1 MRRLNNSR
9 LVIIIHLHNN
19 SEGTYQVAAHGLCN
33 PRAPWRLPAV
43 YLRCTIDQ
51 MPAHW
56 AADAWC
62 AVHPRNRDYRC
73 WMGGTASRQFGD
85 EAMSHPGLFGQS
97 SGMQPPALPNFEEG
111 LVQARRQSLDH
122 RILFWLCSCLYP
134 ISVMCPMLFLQ
145 NESATRVTGATI
157 GTSYSSL
164 LLIIRRISGKHDHHM
179 RTTKYYQ
186 IGGFR
191 PNVRWYVIN
200 VVWLVV
206 TIQGARFENDW
217 NDKKIVQFLAGPSS
231 PLHPS
236 KDRPLELLL
245 GARLLSLLN
254 WKHF

>member
-1 MRRLNNSR
+1 MCCTPQESGLSLWNGGNCLPTVRRWGHVPSR
-9 LVIIIHLHNN
+9 TFWTVLWHAASSSAQFWGGISPGTTTKPWSSYTVLIVLLII
-19 SEGTYQVAAHGLCN
+19 
-33 PRAPWRLPAV
+33 
-43 YLRCTIDQ
+43 
-51 MPAHW
+51 
-56 AADAWC
+56 
-62 AVHPRNRDYRC
+62 
-73 WMGGTASRQFGD
+73 
-85 EAMSHPGLFGQS
+85 
-97 SGMQPPALPNFEEG
+97 
-111 LVQARRQSLDH
+111 
-122 RILFWLCSCLYP
+122 CLYP

-191 PNVRWYVIN
+191 PNVRWYVIT

-217 NDKKIVQFLAGPSS
+217 NDKKIVEFLAGPSS

-254 WKHF
+254 WKHFNTLKG